1 MRLSRMLLLRQ
12 VVLVCMVVSLCLN
25 FRMLIG
31 TELQNE
37 PLQSDLQNAAHP
49 CELQREMLMDSL
61 VTMNET
67 LHRRQARTE
76 RSING
81 FLTIG
86 IPTVKRDQNATYLVS
101 TLDSLIE
108 HTTAAEREQIV
119 VVVFLADFD
128 TDYNRNLSLEISRKY
143 SQHLDNGFMQI
154 IQAPQSFY
162 PTLEGLKIKFKDSP
176 ERVRWRSKQC
186 VDYAFL
192 FQYCLNL
199 SEYYLQLED
208 DIVSTQNFLTGIKE
222 YLGRVKDDWTM
233 LEFSELGFIGKLFRS
248 SELQRFADFLLL
260 FYQELPSDLLLHT
273 FLHIMRPDMQPNAKK
288 FIKPPSQMKN
298 LARPT
303 CRRAPNGDF
312 RAKYDR
318 RPVDSTGFGRIFGAR
333 PTFACHWKLRLNSAR
348 PRRRFSN
355 SRSSST
361 VCP

>member
-1 MRLSRMLLLRQ
+1 MILRSDYSGYTDACTI
-12 VVLVCMVVSLCLN
+12 LHLPTLHTRRSNLTLN
-25 FRMLIG
+25 FATSLLSSELYRHFLPPLTRTTPPHVNPGRSDVVATESVRMAG
-31 TELQNE
+31 SPRQNK
-37 PLQSDLQNAAHP
+37 
-49 CELQREMLMDSL
+49 
-61 VTMNET
+61 
-67 LHRRQARTE
+67 
-76 RSING
+76 G

-154 IQAPQSFY
+154 IQAPRSFY

-208 DIVSTQNFLTGIKE
+208 DVVSTQNFLTGIKE

-288 FIKPPSQMKN
+288 FIRKPSLFQHVGQHSSLAGKIQN
-298 LARPT
+298 LTDKAFVHPTARMNPLL
-303 CRRAPNGDF
+303 R
-312 RAKYDR
+312 KV
-318 RPVDSTGFGRIFGAR
+318 VDLIAR
-333 PTFACHWKLRLNSAR
+333 KGKKR
-348 PRRRFSN
+348 
-355 SRSSST
+355 
-361 VCP
+361 